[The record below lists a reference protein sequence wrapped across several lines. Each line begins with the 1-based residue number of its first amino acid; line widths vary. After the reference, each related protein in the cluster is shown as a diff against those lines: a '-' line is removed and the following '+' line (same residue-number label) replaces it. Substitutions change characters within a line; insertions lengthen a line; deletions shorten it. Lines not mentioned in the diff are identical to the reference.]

1 MEDKL
6 QSILDRFRMV
16 EDMLNNPDVISDQR
30 RFRELSREYKQLIPI
45 TNAAEKYLKITSELQ
60 SNREMIET
68 PGIDPE
74 LRDMAYEDIE
84 QLNAQKEKM
93 EDELRLLLIPKDPN
107 DLKNCIVEIRA
118 GTGGDEAGIF
128 AGDLFRMYQ
137 RYAERKG
144 WQLAVMDINESEK
157 GGFKEISFELI
168 GEDVFGT
175 MKFESGVH
183 RVQRVPETEAQGR
196 VHTSAATVAVLPE
209 AEDIDIEVRDAD
221 LEMDTFRSGGK
232 GGQNVNKVE
241 TAVRITHVPSGI
253 IVKCQEERSQLK
265 NRERAMKML
274 RARLYEIEQQK
285 QDEAMSSTR
294 KNMVKSGDR
303 SDKIRTYNYPQNRVT
318 DHRLEGDAK
327 NYPLREIVD
336 GDLDPVIQQ
345 LHMMEQA
352 ELLKEGSM

>member
-16 EDMLNNPDVISDQR
+16 EDMLNNPDVISDQK
-30 RFRELSREYKQLIPI
+30 RFRELSREYKQLTPI
-45 TNAAEKYLKITSELQ
+45 SAAAEKYLKIVSDIAG
-60 SNREMIET
+60 NREMIET

-84 QLNAQKEKM
+84 QLNEQKEKL

-144 WQLAVMDINESEK
+144 WQLSVMDINESEK

-175 MKFESGVH
+175 
-183 RVQRVPETEAQGR
+183 
-196 VHTSAATVAVLPE
+196 
-209 AEDIDIEVRDAD
+209 
-221 LEMDTFRSGGK
+221 
-232 GGQNVNKVE
+232 
-241 TAVRITHVPSGI
+241 
-253 IVKCQEERSQLK
+253 
-265 NRERAMKML
+265 
-274 RARLYEIEQQK
+274 
-285 QDEAMSSTR
+285 
-294 KNMVKSGDR
+294 
-303 SDKIRTYNYPQNRVT
+303 
-318 DHRLEGDAK
+318 
-327 NYPLREIVD
+327 
-336 GDLDPVIQQ
+336 
-345 LHMMEQA
+345 
-352 ELLKEGSM
+352 